1 MQPHAK
7 AVLFDLDGTVL
18 DTHDLLLEC
27 FQLSTRQVLG
37 RVIDDATLMAK
48 VGQPLNTQMWDFTD
62 DPDQH
67 EALCSVYREY
77 NAQRHDQCVKAFPG
91 ADATLKALRQEGYP
105 LGVVTSKRH
114 AAALKGLELF
124 NLAHYFDCLVGADD
138 IEAHKPDPAP
148 VRHGA
153 QLLGYSPEE
162 CIYVGDS
169 PFDMQAGNGAGCFT
183 VAALWG
189 MFPEAVLRA
198 ETPNAVCS
206 CFADVF
212 GAVEN

>member
-1 MQPHAK
+1 MQPRAK
-7 AVLFDLDGTVL
+7 AILFDLDGTVL

-27 FQLSTRQVLG
+27 FQITTQEVLG
-37 RVIDDATLMAK
+37 RVIDDAVLMAK

-62 DPDQH
+62 DAAQH
-67 EALCSVYREY
+67 EALCRVYRNHNEKI
-77 NAQRHDQCVKAFPG
+77 HDQRVKVFPG
-91 ADATLKALRQEGYP
+91 VVETLQMLGQAGYP

-114 AAALKGLELF
+114 APALHGLELF
-124 NLAHYFDCLVGADD
+124 DLARYFDCLVGSDD

-148 VRHGA
+148 VRYGA
-153 QLLGYSPEE
+153 QLLGHASEE

-189 MFPEAVLRA
+189 MFPEAVLQA

-206 CFADVF
+206 CFADVV
-212 GAVEN
+212 GAVEH